1 MTLFEKC
8 QTART
13 NKFYYIFDVA
23 RSLADNYR
31 LTRIGLNDGRNYGSG
46 QTIEHIV
53 KIIEQMITENYLV
66 SFTDNNGNKLVR
78 SINKTEQKKLKLN
91 VA

>member
-1 MTLFEKC
+1 
-8 QTART
+8 
-13 NKFYYIFDVA
+13 VA
-23 RSLADNYR
+23 RSLSNNFR
-31 LTRIGLNDGRNYGSG
+31 LTRIGLDDGRNYGSG
-46 QTIEHIV
+46 QTIEYIT

-66 SFTDNNGNKLVR
+66 STTVENGNKLVR